1 MKICVIGAP
10 STGKSVFAKNLAA
23 YMSKEG
29 LSCELVQEY
38 ASEYI
43 QAVGAPEDAWEQL
56 VISIGQYL
64 AEREAKRDH
73 MVTDAAMFVT
83 YLYAQRLLPEQVG
96 ENEWPK
102 YRNLIDMLRVL
113 ARQSVESY
121 DAIFVMSHIFEPRA
135 DGVRLSYHLT
145 RAQCEAVQKDIVGY
159 LKSERAK
166 FTEVDGRDPLAVQ
179 NAFLLL
185 QERLD
190 AVS

>member
-1 MKICVIGAP
+1 MASMKICVIGAP

-23 YMSKEG
+23 HMSKEG

-43 QAVGAPEDAWEQL
+43 QAVGAPNDAWEQL

-64 AEREAKRDH
+64 AEQEAKRDH

-83 YLYAQRLLPEQVG
+83 YLYAQRLLPDQVD
-96 ENEWPK
+96 EKQWPK

-113 ARQSVESY
+113 ARNSVSSY
-121 DAIFVMSHIFEPRA
+121 DIIFVMGHVFPPKD

-145 RAQCEAVQKDIVGY
+145 LEQCEAVQRDIQDY
-159 LKSERAK
+159 LRSERAK
-166 FTEVDGRDPLAVQ
+166 FHEVDGRDASAVKS
-179 NAFLLL
+179 AF
-185 QERLD
+185 
-190 AVS
+190 AVIQKHL